1 MPRLLTKPLRILY
14 AVGYFLVELVLANL
28 RLATDIAVPGRLPAT
43 KGIIR
48 VTTAARTPAE
58 VWVVA
63 NAISMTP
70 GTLTLET
77 DAEHHH
83 LYVHTLYAQDRAAF
97 TKQIHALESA
107 LLGAMR

>member
-1 MPRLLTKPLRILY
+1 VLRLLTKPWRILY
-14 AVGYFLVELVLANL
+14 ALAYFLAELLLANL
-28 RLATDIAVPGRLPAT
+28 RLATDVAVPGRLPAT

-58 VWVVA
+58 VWLVA

-70 GTLTLET
+70 GTLTLEV

-97 TKQIHALESA
+97 AKQIHALERA
-107 LLGAMR
+107 LLGALR